1 MRTTIP
7 LAVEL
12 PTPTLHIQLAPETPL
27 MCDGDE
33 AAKLFGIS
41 VRTLAALRQ
50 HHRDFPVRK
59 IGGAVRYLVP
69 DLYAWFRDYGGDI
82 PTE

>member
-33 AAKLFGIS
+33 AARLFGIS
-41 VRTLAALRQ
+41 TRTLINLQQR
-50 HHRDFPVRK
+50 HKDFPVRK
-59 IGGAVRYLVP
+59 VGRLVRYLIP
-69 DLYAWFRDYGGDI
+69 DLYVWFRDFGGDI
-82 PTE
+82 PTD